1 MHMSEN
7 SLALD
12 DSAGAFT
19 RFDTPTDE
27 GSLADNTAASIE
39 QAVNAVPLNRRHAVV
54 FALCSAGLFF
64 ESLNLQLMSFIAPQV
79 AREWGLGPR
88 MLGLTISAAIFGMLL
103 GTYVFGAIA
112 DRHGRRLAFQW
123 TVGIFSLLTALAGT
137 ASTLWQLVAARCG
150 AGIGIGGSIPV
161 ETSVLT
167 EFTPAAW
174 RGRALA
180 LWGIFLPLGGFVAP
194 LCVALMPAQLGWRG
208 LLFLGGVPGI
218 LVLIARRTVPETPQ
232 YLAAKGRMG
241 EARAA
246 VAWIANRSPEPPPA
260 AEVPAEKSLLPRKHA
275 PERILFAPPYRRAT
289 ATNWMM
295 YFGTFFSYYGFI
307 LWMPALLGG
316 YRGYAATEVVR
327 FMLGLSLA
335 GLSGRIAMIFA
346 IGRIARR
353 PLIVACTALSSLGLI
368 AFALPTDHA
377 SIMAAGY
384 FAAFFLEGIFGAVIP
399 FVAESYPAESRATGV
414 GWAGGMG
421 RLGATLA
428 PLAIGSLVRIHV
440 DYAIMTLAAGSV
452 LAGIAMLMSRRH

>member
-1 MHMSEN
+1 MSEN

-12 DSAGAFT
+12 GSAGAFT
-19 RFDTPTDE
+19 GLDTPVNE
-27 GSLADNTAASIE
+27 GSLADNAAASIE

-88 MLGLTISAAIFGMLL
+88 MLGLVISAAIFGMML

-123 TVGIFSLLTALAGT
+123 TVGIFSLLTALAGGAT
-137 ASTLWQLVAARCG
+137 TLWQLIAARCG

-194 LCVALMPAQLGWRG
+194 LCVAVMPTQWGWRG

-218 LVLIARRTVPETPQ
+218 LVLIARRTIPETPQ
-232 YLAAKGRMG
+232 YLAAKGRMR

-246 VAWIANRSPEPPPA
+246 VAWIANRSNEPSRPIV
-260 AEVPAEKSLLPRKHA
+260 EIQAEKSLPPRKRA
-275 PERILFAPPYRRAT
+275 PERILFSPPFRWAT
-289 ATNWMM
+289 ATNWMI

-316 YRGYAATEVVR
+316 YRGYASSEVVR

-346 IGRIARR
+346 IGRIPRR
-353 PLIVACTALSSLGLI
+353 PLIMACAVLSALGLI

-377 SIMAAGY
+377 AIMVAGY
-384 FAAFFLEGIFGAVIP
+384 VAAFFLEGIFGAVIP

-428 PLAIGSLVRIHV
+428 PLAIGSMVRIHV
-440 DYAIMTLAAGSV
+440 HYAIMTLAAGSV
-452 LAGIAMLMSRRH
+452 LAGIAMLASRRH

>member
-1 MHMSEN
+1 MSEN

-12 DSAGAFT
+12 GSEGAFT
-19 RFDTPTDE
+19 GFDTPADA
-27 GSLADNTAASIE
+27 GSLADNGAASIE
-39 QAVNAVPLNRRHAVV
+39 QAVNAVPLNRRHALV

-88 MLGLTISAAIFGMLL
+88 MLGLTISAAIFGMML

-112 DRHGRRLAFQW
+112 DRHGRRLAFQC
-123 TVGIFSLLTALAGT
+123 TVGIFSLLTALAGAAT
-137 ASTLWQLVAARCG
+137 ALWQLIAARCG

-194 LCVALMPAQLGWRG
+194 LCVTLMPTQLGWRG

-218 LVLIARRTVPETPQ
+218 LVLIARRTIPETPQ
-232 YLAAKGRMG
+232 YLAAKGRMR

-246 VAWIANRSPEPPPA
+246 VAWIANRPDEPPPTV
-260 AEVPAEKSLLPRKHA
+260 EIPAEKSLPPGKRT
-275 PERILFAPPYRRAT
+275 PERILFSPPYRRAT
-289 ATNWMM
+289 ATNWMI

-316 YRGYAATEVVR
+316 YRGYAASEVVR

-353 PLIVACTALSSLGLI
+353 PLIMTCAVLSALGLT

-384 FAAFFLEGIFGAVIP
+384 IAAFFLEGIFGAVIP
-399 FVAESYPAESRATGV
+399 FVAESYPAETRATGV

-440 DYAIMTLAAGSV
+440 HYAIMTLAAGSV
-452 LAGIAMLMSRRH
+452 LAGVAMLVPRRR

>member
-1 MHMSEN
+1 MSEN
-7 SLALD
+7 SVALD
-12 DSAGAFT
+12 DSAGTFAGS
-19 RFDTPTDE
+19 DAPADE
-27 GSLADNTAASIE
+27 GGRLAGSAAASIE

-64 ESLNLQLMSFIAPQV
+64 ESLNLQLMSFIAPQA

-88 MLGLTISAAIFGMLL
+88 MLGLVISAAIFGMML

-112 DRHGRRLAFQW
+112 DRYGRRLAFQS
-123 TVGIFSLLTALAGT
+123 TVGIFSLLTALAAGAGT
-137 ASTLWQLVAARCG
+137 VWQLIAARFG

-194 LCVALMPAQLGWRG
+194 LCVTAMPPQLGWRG
-208 LLFLGGVPGI
+208 LLLLGGIPGI
-218 LVLIARRTVPETPQ
+218 IVLIARRVVPETPQ
-232 YLAAKGRMG
+232 YLAAKGRMAQ
-241 EARAA
+241 ARAA
-246 VAWIANRSPEPPPA
+246 VAWIANRSDEAPPTA
-260 AEVPAEKSLLPRKHA
+260 GIPAEKSPLPVRRA
-275 PERILFAPPYRRAT
+275 PERILFSPPYRRAT
-289 ATNWMM
+289 TTNWMI

-316 YRGYAATEVVR
+316 YRGYAASEVVR

-346 IGRIARR
+346 ISRIARR
-353 PLIVACTALSSLGLI
+353 PLIMTCAALSALGLI
-368 AFALPTDHA
+368 AFALPNDHA

-384 FAAFFLEGIFGAVIP
+384 VAAFFLEGIFGAVIP

-428 PLAIGSLVRIHV
+428 PLAIGSLVRIDVH
-440 DYAIMTLAAGSV
+440 YAIMTLAAGSV
-452 LAGIAMLMSRRH
+452 LAGIAMLIPRRR

>member
-1 MHMSEN
+1 MSEN

-12 DSAGAFT
+12 GAAGAFSG
-19 RFDTPTDE
+19 FDSPSDA
-27 GSLADNTAASIE
+27 GSLADNAAASIE
-39 QAVNAVPLNRRHAVV
+39 RAVNAVPLNRRHAVV

-112 DRHGRRLAFQW
+112 DRYGRRLAFQW
-123 TVGIFSLLTALAGT
+123 TVGIFSLLTALAAG
-137 ASTLWQLVAARCG
+137 ASTVWQLIAARFG
-150 AGIGIGGSIPV
+150 AGLGIGGSIPV

-194 LCVALMPAQLGWRG
+194 LCVTAMPPQLGWRG
-208 LLFLGGVPGI
+208 LLLLGGIPGI
-218 LVLIARRTVPETPQ
+218 LVLIARRAVPETPQ
-232 YLAAKGRMG
+232 YLATKGRMA
-241 EARAA
+241 EARVA
-246 VAWIANRSPEPPPA
+246 VAWIANRSDEPPPSV
-260 AEVPAEKSLLPRKHA
+260 ESPVEEPLVPRKRA
-275 PERILFAPPYRRAT
+275 PERILFVAPYRRAT
-289 ATNWMM
+289 ATNWMV
-295 YFGTFFSYYGFI
+295 YFGTFFSYYGFV

-316 YRGYAATEVVR
+316 YRGYAASEVVR
-327 FMLGLSLA
+327 FMLGLALA

-346 IGRIARR
+346 IGRIPRR
-353 PLIVACTALSSLGLI
+353 HLIVTCTVASALGLI

-377 SIMAAGY
+377 AIMAAGY

-399 FVAESYPAESRATGV
+399 FVAESYPAESRATGI

-428 PLAIGSLVRIHV
+428 PLAIGSLVRIDVH
-440 DYAIMTLAAGSV
+440 YAIMTLAAGSV
-452 LAGIAMLMSRRH
+452 LAGIAMLISQRR

>member
-1 MHMSEN
+1 MSEK

-12 DSAGAFT
+12 GSAGAFT
-19 RFDTPTDE
+19 GFDTPADA
-27 GSLADNTAASIE
+27 GSLADNAAASIE
-39 QAVNAVPLNRRHAVV
+39 RAVNAVPLNRRHAVV

-112 DRHGRRLAFQW
+112 DRYGRRLAFQC
-123 TVGIFSLLTALAGT
+123 TVGIFSLLTALAAG
-137 ASTLWQLVAARCG
+137 ASTVWQLIAARFG
-150 AGIGIGGSIPV
+150 AGLGIGGSIPV

-194 LCVALMPAQLGWRG
+194 LCVTAMPPQLGWRG
-208 LLFLGGVPGI
+208 LLLLGGIPGL
-218 LVLIARRTVPETPQ
+218 LVLIARRVVPETPQ
-232 YLAAKGRMG
+232 YLATKGRMA
-241 EARAA
+241 EASAA
-246 VAWIANRSPEPPPA
+246 VAWIANRSDEPPPTV
-260 AEVPAEKSLLPRKHA
+260 EIPAEESLLPRKRA
-275 PERILFAPPYRRAT
+275 PERILFLPAYRRAT
-289 ATNWMM
+289 AINWMI

-316 YRGYAATEVVR
+316 YRGYAASEVVR

-335 GLSGRIAMIFA
+335 GLSGRVAMIFA
-346 IGRIARR
+346 IGRIPRR
-353 PLIVACTALSSLGLI
+353 PLIVTCAVFSALGLI

-377 SIMAAGY
+377 AIMAAGY
-384 FAAFFLEGIFGAVIP
+384 AAAFFLEGIFGAVIP
-399 FVAESYPAESRATGV
+399 FVAESYPTESRATGV

-428 PLAIGSLVRIHV
+428 PLAIGSLVRIDVH
-440 DYAIMTLAAGSV
+440 YAIMTLAAGSV
-452 LAGIAMLMSRRH
+452 LAGIAMLISRRR

>member
-1 MHMSEN
+1 MSEN

-12 DSAGAFT
+12 GSAGAFT
-19 RFDTPTDE
+19 GFDSPTDA
-27 GSLADNTAASIE
+27 GSLADNAAASIE
-39 QAVNAVPLNRRHAVV
+39 RAVNAVPLNRRHAVV

-112 DRHGRRLAFQW
+112 DRYGRRLAFQW
-123 TVGIFSLLTALAGT
+123 TVGIFSLLTALAGAAT
-137 ASTLWQLVAARCG
+137 TVWQLIAARCG

-194 LCVALMPAQLGWRG
+194 LCVAVMPPQWGWRG
-208 LLFLGGVPGI
+208 LLLLGGVPGI
-218 LVLIARRTVPETPQ
+218 LVLIARRTIPETPQ
-232 YLAAKGRMG
+232 YLATKGRMA

-246 VAWIANRSPEPPPA
+246 VAWIANRSDEPPPTV
-260 AEVPAEKSLLPRKHA
+260 EIPAEKSLLPRKRA
-275 PERILFAPPYRRAT
+275 PERILFSPSYRRAT
-289 ATNWMM
+289 ATNWMI

-316 YRGYAATEVVR
+316 YRGYAASEVVR

-353 PLIVACTALSSLGLI
+353 PLIMTCAVLSALGLI

-384 FAAFFLEGIFGAVIP
+384 IAAFFLEGIFGAVIP
-399 FVAESYPAESRATGV
+399 FVAESYPAESRATGI

-428 PLAIGSLVRIHV
+428 PLAIGSLVRIDVH
-440 DYAIMTLAAGSV
+440 YAIMTLAAGSV
-452 LAGIAMLMSRRH
+452 LAGIAMLISRR

>member
-1 MHMSEN
+1 MSEN

-12 DSAGAFT
+12 GSSGAFT
-19 RFDTPTDE
+19 GFDTPAE
-27 GSLADNTAASIE
+27 AGRLADDAAASIE
-39 QAVNAVPLNRRHAVV
+39 RAVNAVPLNRRHAVV

-88 MLGLTISAAIFGMLL
+88 MLGLAISAAIFGMLL

-112 DRHGRRLAFQW
+112 DRYGRRLAFQC

-137 ASTLWQLVAARCG
+137 ATTLWQLIAARCG

-194 LCVALMPAQLGWRG
+194 LCVAVMPTQWGWRG

-218 LVLIARRTVPETPQ
+218 LVLIARRTIPETPQ
-232 YLAAKGRMG
+232 YLASKGRMR

-246 VAWIANRSPEPPPA
+246 VAWIANRSDESPPTV
-260 AEVPAEKSLLPRKHA
+260 EIPAEKSVLPRKRA
-275 PERILFAPPYRRAT
+275 PERILFSPRYRRAT
-289 ATNWMM
+289 ATNWMI

-316 YRGYAATEVVR
+316 YRGYAASEVVR

-335 GLSGRIAMIFA
+335 GLSGRIAMIFV

-353 PLIVACTALSSLGLI
+353 PLIVTCAVSSALGLI

-384 FAAFFLEGIFGAVIP
+384 IAAFFLEGIFGAVIP

-428 PLAIGSLVRIHV
+428 PLAIGSLVRVHV
-440 DYAIMTLAAGSV
+440 HYAIMTLAAGSV
-452 LAGIAMLMSRRH
+452 LAGIAMLVSRRR

>member
-1 MHMSEN
+1 MSEN

-19 RFDTPTDE
+19 GFDAPADAP
-27 GSLADNTAASIE
+27 SLADNAAASIE

-88 MLGLTISAAIFGMLL
+88 MLGLTISSAIFGMLL

-112 DRHGRRLAFQW
+112 DRYGRRLAFQC
-123 TVGIFSLLTALAGT
+123 TVGIFSLLTALAGAAT
-137 ASTLWQLVAARCG
+137 TLWQLIAARFG

-194 LCVALMPAQLGWRG
+194 LCVAVMPAQLGWRG

-218 LVLIARRTVPETPQ
+218 LVLIARRTIPETPQ

-246 VAWIANRSPEPPPA
+246 VAWIANRSDEPPA
-260 AEVPAEKSLLPRKHA
+260 VEIPAEKSYLPRKRA
-275 PERILFAPPYRRAT
+275 PERILFSPPYRWAT
-289 ATNWMM
+289 ATNWMI

-316 YRGYAATEVVR
+316 YRGYAASEVVR
-327 FMLGLSLA
+327 FMVGLSLA
-335 GLSGRIAMIFA
+335 GLGGRVAMIFA
-346 IGRIARR
+346 IGRIPRR
-353 PLIVACTALSSLGLI
+353 PLIMTCALLSALGLI

-377 SIMAAGY
+377 FIMTAGY
-384 FAAFFLEGIFGAVIP
+384 VAAFFLEGIFGAVIP

-440 DYAIMTLAAGSV
+440 HYAIMTLAAGSV
-452 LAGIAMLMSRRH
+452 LAGIAMLVSRRR

>member
-1 MHMSEN
+1 M
-7 SLALD
+7 
-12 DSAGAFT
+12 
-19 RFDTPTDE
+19 
-27 GSLADNTAASIE
+27 
-39 QAVNAVPLNRRHAVV
+39 NAVPLNRRHAVV

-88 MLGLTISAAIFGMLL
+88 MLGLAISAAIFGMLL
-103 GTYVFGAIA
+103 GTYVFGAVA
-112 DRHGRRLAFQW
+112 DRYGRRLAFQC

-137 ASTLWQLVAARCG
+137 ATTLWQLIAARCG

-167 EFTPAAW
+167 EFIPAAW

-180 LWGIFLPLGGFVAP
+180 LWGIFLPLGGLVAP
-194 LCVALMPAQLGWRG
+194 LCVAIMPAQFGWRG
-208 LLFLGGVPGI
+208 LLFLGGVPAV
-218 LVLIARRTVPETPQ
+218 LVLIARRTIPETPQ
-232 YLAAKGRMG
+232 YLAGKGRMG

-246 VAWIANRSPEPPPA
+246 VAWIANRRHEPPPA
-260 AEVPAEKSLLPRKHA
+260 AKIPAAKPLLPKKRA
-275 PERILFAPPYRRAT
+275 PEGILFSPPYRRTT
-289 ATNWMM
+289 ATNWMI

-316 YRGYAATEVVR
+316 YRGYAASEVVR
-327 FMLGLSLA
+327 FMLGLALA

-353 PLIVACTALSSLGLI
+353 PLIMTCAVLSAMALI

-384 FAAFFLEGIFGAVIP
+384 IAAFFLEGIFGAVIP
-399 FVAESYPAESRATGV
+399 FVAESYPAESRATGI

-428 PLAIGSLVRIHV
+428 PLAIGSLVRIHIQ
-440 DYAIMTLAAGSV
+440 YAIMTLAAGSV
-452 LAGIAMLMSRRH
+452 LAAIAMLVSRRRYASKHELI

>member
-1 MHMSEN
+1 MSEN

-12 DSAGAFT
+12 GSAGAFT
-19 RFDTPTDE
+19 GFDAAADA
-27 GSLADNTAASIE
+27 GSLADNAAASIE

-88 MLGLTISAAIFGMLL
+88 MLGLAISAAIFGMLL

-112 DRHGRRLAFQW
+112 DRYGRRLAFQC
-123 TVGIFSLLTALAGT
+123 TVGIFSLLTALAGAAT
-137 ASTLWQLVAARCG
+137 TLWQLIAARCG

-194 LCVALMPAQLGWRG
+194 LCVAVMPTQWGWRG

-218 LVLIARRTVPETPQ
+218 LVLIARRTIPETPQ
-232 YLAAKGRMG
+232 YLASKGRMR

-246 VAWIANRSPEPPPA
+246 VAWIANRSDEPPPTV
-260 AEVPAEKSLLPRKHA
+260 EILAEKSVLPRKRA
-275 PERILFAPPYRRAT
+275 PERILFSPPYRRAT
-289 ATNWMM
+289 ATNWII
-295 YFGTFFSYYGFI
+295 YFGIFFSYYGFI

-316 YRGYAATEVVR
+316 YRGYAASEVVR

-353 PLIVACTALSSLGLI
+353 PLIVTCAVLSVLGLI

-384 FAAFFLEGIFGAVIP
+384 IAAFFLEGIFGAVIP

-440 DYAIMTLAAGSV
+440 QYAIMTLAVGSA
-452 LAGIAMLMSRRH
+452 LAGIAMLISRRR

>member
-1 MHMSEN
+1 MSEN
-7 SLALD
+7 SLTLD
-12 DSAGAFT
+12 GAAAPHAAVDAGPMDAAASARSA
-19 RFDTPTDE
+19 
-27 GSLADNTAASIE
+27 SASIE
-39 QAVNAVPLNRRHAVV
+39 HQVNAVPLNRRHAVV

-88 MLGLTISAAIFGMLL
+88 MIGLAISAAIFGMML
-103 GTYVFGAIA
+103 GTYLFGAIA
-112 DRHGRRLAFQW
+112 DRRGRRLAFQV
-123 TVGIFSLLTALAGT
+123 TVGIFSVLTALASGAT
-137 ASTLWQLVAARCG
+137 TLWQLIAARFG

-194 LCVALMPAQLGWRG
+194 LCVAAMPAESGWRG
-208 LLFLGGVPGI
+208 LLLVGGIPGI
-218 LVLIARRTVPETPQ
+218 LVLIARRAIPETPQ
-232 YLAAKGRMG
+232 YLATKGRMT

-246 VAWIANRSPEPPPA
+246 LAWIANQPGESSPRPQIPLEKALPPA
-260 AEVPAEKSLLPRKHA
+260 KRA
-275 PERILFAPPYRRAT
+275 PEKILFSPPYRRTT
-289 ATNWMM
+289 ATSWMI

-316 YRGYAATEVVR
+316 YRGYAAGEVVR

-346 IGRIARR
+346 IGRIPRA
-353 PLIVACTALSSLGLI
+353 PLIMTCAFLSALGLI
-368 AFALPTDHA
+368 AFALPNNHT
-377 SIMAAGY
+377 SIMVGGY

-399 FVAESYPAESRATGV
+399 FVAESYPTESRVTGV

-428 PLAIGSLVRIHV
+428 PLAVGWLVRIDVH
-440 DYAIMTLAAGSV
+440 YAIMTLATGSLVAGAAILLSKQ
-452 LAGIAMLMSRRH
+452 R

>member
-1 MHMSEN
+1 MSEN

-12 DSAGAFT
+12 GSAGAFT
-19 RFDTPTDE
+19 GFGTPADA
-27 GSLADNTAASIE
+27 SNLADNAAASIE
-39 QAVNAVPLNRRHAVV
+39 RAVNAVPLNRRHAVV

-112 DRHGRRLAFQW
+112 DRYGRRLAFQC
-123 TVGIFSLLTALAGT
+123 TVGIFSLLTALAAG
-137 ASTLWQLVAARCG
+137 ASTVWQLIATRFG
-150 AGIGIGGSIPV
+150 AGLGIGGSIPV

-194 LCVALMPAQLGWRG
+194 LCVTAMPTQLGWRG
-208 LLFLGGVPGI
+208 LLLLGGIPGI
-218 LVLIARRTVPETPQ
+218 LVLIARRVVPETPQ
-232 YLAAKGRMG
+232 YLAMKGRMT

-246 VAWIANRSPEPPPA
+246 VAWIANRSDEPPPTVA
-260 AEVPAEKSLLPRKHA
+260 IPAEKYLLPRKRA
-275 PERILFAPPYRRAT
+275 PERILFLPLYRQAT
-289 ATNWMM
+289 ATNWMI

-316 YRGYAATEVVR
+316 YRGYAASEVVR

-346 IGRIARR
+346 IGRIPRR
-353 PLIVACTALSSLGLI
+353 PLIVTCAVLSALGLI

-377 SIMAAGY
+377 SIMTAGY
-384 FAAFFLEGIFGAVIP
+384 ITAFFLEGIFGAVIP

-440 DYAIMTLAAGSV
+440 HYAIMTLAAGSA
-452 LAGIAMLMSRRH
+452 LAAIAMLVSRRR

>member
-1 MHMSEN
+1 MSEN

-12 DSAGAFT
+12 GSAGSLGG
-19 RFDTPTDE
+19 FDTPAGA
-27 GSLADNTAASIE
+27 GSPADGGAASIE

-112 DRHGRRLAFQW
+112 DRYGRRLAFQC
-123 TVGIFSLLTALAGT
+123 TVGIFSLLTALAGAAT
-137 ASTLWQLVAARCG
+137 TVWQLIAARCG

-180 LWGIFLPLGGFVAP
+180 LWGIFLPLAGFVAP
-194 LCVALMPAQLGWRG
+194 LCVAVMPAQWGWRG

-218 LVLIARRTVPETPQ
+218 LVVIARRTVPETPQ
-232 YLAAKGRMG
+232 YLAAKGRMR

-246 VAWIANRSPEPPPA
+246 VAWIANRSDEPPLS
-260 AEVPAEKSLLPRKHA
+260 VDPAEKSPLPSKKRA
-275 PERILFAPPYRRAT
+275 PERILFSPSYRRAT
-289 ATNWMM
+289 ATNWMI

-316 YRGYAATEVVR
+316 YRGYAASEVVR

-353 PLIVACTALSSLGLI
+353 PLIMTCALLSALGLI

-384 FAAFFLEGIFGAVIP
+384 IAAFFLEGIFGAVIP
-399 FVAESYPAESRATGV
+399 FVAESYSTESRATGV

-428 PLAIGSLVRIHV
+428 PLAIGSLVRIDVH
-440 DYAIMTLAAGSV
+440 YAIMTLAAGSV
-452 LAGIAMLMSRRH
+452 LAGIAMLISRRR

>member
-1 MHMSEN
+1 MSEN

-12 DSAGAFT
+12 GSAGTFT
-19 RFDTPTDE
+19 GFDTPPDA
-27 GSLADNTAASIE
+27 GSLADNAAASIE
-39 QAVNAVPLNRRHAVV
+39 RAVNAVPLNRRHAVV

-88 MLGLTISAAIFGMLL
+88 MLGLTISAAIFGMML

-112 DRHGRRLAFQW
+112 DRYGRRLAFQC
-123 TVGIFSLLTALAGT
+123 TVGIFSLLTALAGCAT
-137 ASTLWQLVAARCG
+137 TLWQLIAARFG

-194 LCVALMPAQLGWRG
+194 LCVAVMPTQLGWRG
-208 LLFLGGVPGI
+208 LLFLGGIPAI
-218 LVLIARRTVPETPQ
+218 LVLIARRVIPETPQ
-232 YLAAKGRMG
+232 YLASKGRMR

-246 VAWIANRSPEPPPA
+246 VAWIANRTDEPPA
-260 AEVPAEKSLLPRKHA
+260 TVEIPAEEFRLLKKPA
-275 PERILFAPPYRRAT
+275 PEGILFSPPYRWAT
-289 ATNWMM
+289 ATNWMI

-316 YRGYAATEVVR
+316 YRGYAASEVVR

-335 GLSGRIAMIFA
+335 GLSGRIAMFFA

-353 PLIVACTALSSLGLI
+353 PLIVTCAVLSALGLI

-377 SIMAAGY
+377 LIMTAGY
-384 FAAFFLEGIFGAVIP
+384 IAAFFLEGIFGAVIP

-428 PLAIGSLVRIHV
+428 PLVIGSLVRIHV
-440 DYAIMTLAAGSV
+440 HYAILTLAAGSA
-452 LAGIAMLMSRRH
+452 LAGIAMLLSRRR

>member
-1 MHMSEN
+1 MSEN
-7 SLALD
+7 SLALNC
-12 DSAGAFT
+12 SAGAFT
-19 RFDTPTDE
+19 GCDTPADAS
-27 GSLADNTAASIE
+27 SLADNAAASIE

-64 ESLNLQLMSFIAPQV
+64 ESLNLQLMSFIAPRV

-88 MLGLTISAAIFGMLL
+88 MLGLVISAAIFGMLL
-103 GTYVFGAIA
+103 GTYIFGAIA
-112 DRHGRRLAFQW
+112 DRYGRRLAFQY
-123 TVGIFSLLTALAGT
+123 TVGIFSLLTALAGAAT
-137 ASTLWQLVAARCG
+137 SLWQLIAARCG

-167 EFTPAAW
+167 EFTPAVW

-194 LCVALMPAQLGWRG
+194 LCVAVMPTQWGWRG

-218 LVLIARRTVPETPQ
+218 LVLIARRAIPETPQ
-232 YLAAKGRMG
+232 YLAAKGRMR

-246 VAWIANRSPEPPPA
+246 VAWIANRSDEPPLTVEIPT
-260 AEVPAEKSLLPRKHA
+260 EKSLPLRKRA
-275 PERILFAPPYRRAT
+275 PEGILFSPPYRRMT
-289 ATNWMM
+289 ATNWMI

-316 YRGYAATEVVR
+316 YRGYAASEVVR

-346 IGRIARR
+346 IGRIPRR
-353 PLIVACTALSSLGLI
+353 PLIVTCAVLSALGLI

-384 FAAFFLEGIFGAVIP
+384 IAAFFLEGIFGAVIP

-421 RLGATLA
+421 RLGAALA
-428 PLAIGSLVRIHV
+428 PLAIGSLVRIDVH
-440 DYAIMTLAAGSV
+440 YAIMTLAAGSL
-452 LAGIAMLMSRRH
+452 LAGIAMLVSRRR